1 MLYIYVQKGH
11 SSVELYTLKNVNI
24 SLSLTAV
31 TLSLDS
37 ALFGGSSSAC
47 QAQQPPVVHHR
58 PKHSAPQGCVLSPFL
73 YSLFTDDCV
82 SSHASVQL
90 LEFADDTRIRESPR
104 TDRKLSVWCGNNNS
118 ELNAS
123 KTNR

>member
-24 SLSLTAV
+24 CLSLTAI

-47 QAQQPPVVHHR
+47 QVQQPPVVHHR

-73 YSLFTDDCV
+73 YSLFHRRLRLQPCLC
-82 SSHASVQL
+82 SAS
-90 LEFADDTRIRESPR
+90 RIRLRHENSGKSAYR
-104 TDRKLSVWCGNNNS
+104 QEVDCLVRKQQI
-118 ELNAS
+118 
-123 KTNR
+123 